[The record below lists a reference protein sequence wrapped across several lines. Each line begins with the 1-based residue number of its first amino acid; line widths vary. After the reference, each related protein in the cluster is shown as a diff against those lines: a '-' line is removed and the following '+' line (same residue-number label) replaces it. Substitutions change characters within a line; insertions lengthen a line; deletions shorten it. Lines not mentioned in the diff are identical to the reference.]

1 MAETKAYNEV
11 FHYIRDNEY
20 PIDFSKIRKEID
32 VRKSKNSFLKLVR
45 CFSQAIKTV
54 SLEDGFTAETSSSR
68 SLKACHFDKLAGH
81 FGRDKMREKV
91 CTRRCAHSDCVVLW

>member
-20 PIDFSKIRKEID
+20 PIDFSKIRKEIH

-45 CFSQAIKTV
+45 C
-54 SLEDGFTAETSSSR
+54 R
-68 SLKACHFDKLAGH
+68 AGH
-81 FGRDKMREKV
+81 KNGQLRRWVHSRDKQQQITE
-91 CTRRCAHSDCVVLW
+91 SLSL